1 MTRSVD
7 LVIFDCDGVLVDS
20 ELPANQ
26 VFCEAL
32 RAEGLCV
39 ELADIVRLLKGLSLR
54 SCGDVIRREFDL
66 DLSAAFFDRLQK
78 RTYKRFRQELQAVP
92 GVAEAMQALSVPY
105 CVASSGSIEKMHFT
119 LGLTNL
125 LRFVDGR
132 LFSAS
137 QVPRGK
143 PHPDLFLHAAQS
155 MAVRPSRCVVVED
168 SRPGVLAAEAAG
180 MHVLGFAGTSLADAR
195 ELADAGAEVFDDMAD
210 LPDLVRARREKS

>member
-32 RAEGLCV
+32 CAEGLDV
-39 ELADIVRLLKGLSLR
+39 ELADIVRLLKGLSLN
-54 SCGDVIRREFDL
+54 SCGDVIRREFAL
-66 DLSAAFFDRLQK
+66 DLTAAFFDRLQK
-78 RTYKRFRQELQAVP
+78 RTFERFRRELQAVP

-119 LGLTNL
+119 LGLTDL
-125 LRFVDGR
+125 LHFVDGR

-180 MHVLGFAGTSLADAR
+180 MRVFGFAGTALADAR
-195 ELADAGAEVFDDMAD
+195 ELADAGAEVFDDMAA
-210 LPDLVRARREKS
+210 LPDLVRGLS